1 MSPWLDFRMPER
13 RIWAM
18 QTQKVGL
25 RHNSNVLAH
34 DWLPS
39 FLRENQFKLLL
50 CVGLALMK
58 SHLLLAIEV
67 ITANYA
73 CRIEYPA
80 LAHRA
85 FTLAMETCSR
95 WKIPAAKAA
104 SMGAPW
110 APGRGANTSQK

>member
-1 MSPWLDFRMPER
+1 MGHADSKSGV
-13 RIWAM
+13 A
-18 QTQKVGL
+18 T
-25 RHNSNVLAH
+25 NSNVLAH

-50 CVGLALMK
+50 CVGLAPMK

-110 APGRGANTSQK
+110 VPGRGANTSQK

>member
-1 MSPWLDFRMPER
+1 MCHADSKSGV
-13 RIWAM
+13 A
-18 QTQKVGL
+18 TQFKYA
-25 RHNSNVLAH
+25 RTRLAAVI
-34 DWLPS
+34 
-39 FLRENQFKLLL
+39 LRENQFRLLL
-50 CVGLALMK
+50 CLGLAPMK

>member
-39 FLRENQFKLLL
+39 FLRENQFRLLI
-50 CVGLALMK
+50 CVGLAP
-58 SHLLLAIEV
+58 IE
-67 ITANYA
+67 ITFTIGQ
-73 CRIEYPA
+73 RSD
-80 LAHRA
+80 HR
-85 FTLAMETCSR
+85 ETMHAAQKNQR
-95 WKIPAAKAA
+95 WC
-104 SMGAPW
+104 
-110 APGRGANTSQK
+110 T

>member
-1 MSPWLDFRMPER
+1 MGHADSKSGV
-13 RIWAM
+13 A
-18 QTQKVGL
+18 T
-25 RHNSNVLAH
+25 
-34 DWLPS
+34 
-39 FLRENQFKLLL
+39 QFKCARTRLAAVIVARKSVQVVVSL
-50 CVGLALMK
+50 GLAPMK

-85 FTLAMETCSR
+85 LTLAMETCSR